1 VTKPLIF
8 RVFCGDLNGRAPAL
22 LTALRHFMLQSGFP
36 QGNGAAESASK
47 QRSISNIPEALRLR
61 RFFVVPILAIALSI
75 AAFADS
81 SSEQPGM
88 GGQSVPP
95 NTGNSAPI
103 ASNPHTARFHSK
115 ADVINQTTILAS
127 IPEPGTLCLLGTGLL
142 GLAGLMR
149 RRLRAKQ
156 SLPPDLAQ
164 PAAD

>member
-1 VTKPLIF
+1 
-8 RVFCGDLNGRAPAL
+8 
-22 LTALRHFMLQSGFP
+22 MLQSGFP
-36 QGNGAAESASK
+36 QGNDAAKSASK
-47 QRSISNIPEALRLR
+47 QRSISNIPEGLRLR
-61 RFFVVPILAIALSI
+61 RFFAIPMLAITLSV

-81 SSEQPGM
+81 SSELPGT
-88 GGQSVPP
+88 GGHVVPP
-95 NTGNSAPI
+95 SAANSAPI
-103 ASNPHTARFHSK
+103 TRNPHTAQFNSK
-115 ADVINQTTILAS
+115 AGMVKQTTILAS